1 MNISKMN
8 IIKLKL
14 LKILHKPNFVLMLL
28 SILLIAVL
36 IITYMIYTATHYN
49 IEFYQVSNN
58 YLKNN
63 MRIVFVSDL
72 HNHEYGKDNE
82 RLINDIRALK
92 PDLIISGGDLVIE
105 RNDDYSSML
114 NFCTE
119 LSQIAPFY
127 GILGNH
133 EEERIYLRKD
143 KELRKAFENAGLKIL
158 ANESAKI
165 TIKGNEIELIGIS
178 GGDKQFDLYGAREFM
193 DNLPKKTADIRICI
207 SHVPITFVTK
217 LNGYD
222 FDFGLS
228 GHTHGGLIVI
238 PKLGGLYSSEEKFFP
253 DYYAGLYK
261 ADNAEFVI
269 SAGLGDSRPIPRI
282 NNPHELSVIDL
293 KRY

>member
-8 IIKLKL
+8 TIKLKL
-14 LKILHKPNFVLMLL
+14 LKILRKPNLVFILL
-28 SILLIAVL
+28 CVLLIAVL
-36 IITYMIYTATHYN
+36 IITYVIYTATHYN
-49 IEFYQVSNN
+49 IEFYQVSND
-58 YLKNN
+58 YIKSKV
-63 MRIVFVSDL
+63 RIVFITDL

-82 RLINDIRALK
+82 RLLNDIKALK
-92 PDLIISGGDLVIE
+92 PDLIISGGDLVVE
-105 RNDDYSSML
+105 RNDDYDSTL
-114 NFCTE
+114 NFCSE
-119 LSQIAPFY
+119 VSQIAPFY

-143 KELRKAFENAGLKIL
+143 KELRKAFENTGLKIL
-158 ANESAKI
+158 ANESATV
-165 TIKGNEIELIGIS
+165 TINGNVIELIGIS
-178 GGDKQFDLYGAREFM
+178 GGDKQFDLYGAKEFM

-207 SHVPITFVTK
+207 SHVPITFKTK

-228 GHTHGGLIVI
+228 GHTHGGIVQI

-253 DYYAGLYK
+253 DYYAGLYQ
-261 ADNAEFVI
+261 ADNAQFVI
-269 SAGLGDSRPIPRI
+269 SRGLGDSSPVPRI